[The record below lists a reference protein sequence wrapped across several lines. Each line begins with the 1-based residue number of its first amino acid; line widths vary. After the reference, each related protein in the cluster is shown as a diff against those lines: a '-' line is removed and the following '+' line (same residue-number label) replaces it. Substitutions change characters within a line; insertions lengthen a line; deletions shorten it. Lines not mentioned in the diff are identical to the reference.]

1 MSKNV
6 QHSVDHCF
14 QVFKTDIRE
23 LSLPEKFTFPFYY
36 TPHPL
41 TKIAAQE
48 LQDHLKHQSDWEHNF
63 GLTEGRSGLVIGKM
77 FGVLVV
83 QNDRGELGYLSA
95 FSGKLANKNV
105 HPGFVPPVFDIL
117 KEDGFFKK
125 GEVLI
130 NNVTLEIERLENAE
144 EWHRLKTNFE
154 ETSQLAQRKIE
165 EQKEKT
171 KKAQKTRR
179 ERRSS
184 HVGRMTPEDE
194 EALLYELKIES
205 LSYKAY
211 LKDFTHLWN
220 SILAMA
226 EQPYRSYLNQIGTLK
241 KKRRKMSVSLQQQ
254 IFDEY
259 YFLNGHH
266 VRKSLGA
273 IFEEQPPAGAGECAA
288 PKLLHFAFLNNLK
301 PVALAEFWW
310 GASPKSEIRKHG
322 MFYPACRGKCEPIL
336 GHMLEGV
343 ETDPNPMLIAPEEK
357 KEITVVYEDEHMA
370 VINKPSEFLSV
381 PGKSDLDSVYER
393 MQNMY
398 PDANGPLIVHR
409 LDMATSGLMLI
420 AKTKDAHKRLQRQ
433 FIQHSIQKRYIA
445 LLDGIV
451 KENEGII
458 ELPLRVDLDDRP
470 RQLVCYEY
478 GKQAKTIWEV
488 IERTEKETRVHF
500 YPVTG
505 RTHQLRV
512 HAAHHDGL
520 NTPIIGDD
528 LYGNKGK
535 RLHLHAEYIR
545 FEHPFTRK
553 TMKIQVDPDF

>member
-14 QVFKTDIRE
+14 QVFKTDISE
-23 LSLPEKFTFPFYY
+23 LSLPERFTFPFYY

-41 TKIAAQE
+41 AKIASQE
-48 LQDHLKHQSDWEHNF
+48 LQHHIEHQSDWEHNF
-63 GLTEGRSGLVIGKM
+63 GLIEGQAGQVIGKM

-83 QNDRGELGYLSA
+83 QNQQGELGYLSA
-95 FSGKLANKNV
+95 FSGKMANENL

-130 NNVTLEIERLENAE
+130 NDVTLELERLENAK
-144 EWHRLKTNFE
+144 EWQQLKVNFE
-154 ETSQLAQRKIE
+154 ETSRLAQLKIE
-165 EQKEKT
+165 QQKEKT
-171 KKAQKTRR
+171 KSAQKARK
-179 ERRSS
+179 EKRSS
-184 HVGRMTPEDE
+184 LVGTMTPEAE
-194 EALLYELKIES
+194 EVFLHDMKIES

-226 EQPYRSYLNQIGTLK
+226 ERPYRAYLNRIDTLK
-241 KKRRKMSVSLQQQ
+241 KKRRQMSVDLQQQ

-259 YFLNGHH
+259 YFLNGHQ
-266 VRKSLGA
+266 VRKSLGD
-273 IFEEQPPAGAGECAA
+273 IFEEQPPSGAGECAA

-301 PVALAEFWW
+301 PIALAEFWW

-336 GHMLEGV
+336 GHMLKGV
-343 ETDPNPMLIAPEEK
+343 ETDPNPMLMGPEED

-393 MQNMY
+393 MREKY
-398 PDANGPLIVHR
+398 PDATGPLIVHR

-445 LLDGIV
+445 LLDGII
-451 KENEGII
+451 KEDEGTI

-478 GKQAKTIWEV
+478 GKSAKTIWEV
-488 IERTEKETRVHF
+488 IERTETKTRVHF

-512 HAAHHDGL
+512 HAAHHNGL
-520 NTPIIGDD
+520 NTPIVGDD
-528 LYGNKGK
+528 LYGTKGK
-535 RLHLHAEYIR
+535 RLHLHAEYIK